1 MRFLRMMIITG
12 KDTGIEEDLIK
23 LMIKIPE

>member
-1 MRFLRMMIITG
+1 MMIITG